1 MIGAI
6 ILAAGSSRRYGDD
19 KRRAR
24 LPDGKMLIQQ
34 TIDTVLDHFESVLL
48 VLRRDDLTCELE
60 LREIYPQSSLRIFRA
75 PESGL
80 GMGRRLSNSMDQVR
94 GWRGVFVFLADMPRI
109 RGVTIRQL
117 KDSLETTRIVV
128 PLYQGRYGHPV
139 GFGSVFFD
147 ELSALEGDR
156 GAKPVIKAH
165 PDCVNGIVSDDPGV
179 LLDVDHPKDLGS
191 GND

>member
-1 MIGAI
+1 
-6 ILAAGSSRRYGDD
+6 
-19 KRRAR
+19 
-24 LPDGKMLIQQ
+24 MLIQQ

-48 VLRRDDLTCELE
+48 VLRRDDLTFELE

-80 GMGRRLSNSMDQVR
+80 GMGRSLANSMDQVR

>member
-1 MIGAI
+1 
-6 ILAAGSSRRYGDD
+6 
-19 KRRAR
+19 
-24 LPDGKMLIQQ
+24 MLIQQ

-48 VLRRDDLTCELE
+48 VLRRDDLTFELE

-80 GMGRRLSNSMDQVR
+80 GMGHSLANSMDQVR